1 MGLDS
6 TRAASSQI
14 PKNSWSILGNSCS
27 KIKFYGGEEH
37 EEFFLSYSFSPPPPP
52 PLLSILRNLFYG
64 LLGLWGLYSYVYG
77 GKE

>member
-27 KIKFYGGEEH
+27 KIKFYGGEEY
-37 EEFFLSYSFSPPPPP
+37 EEFFLSYSFSQPPHPH
-52 PLLSILRNLFYG
+52 LSILRNLFYG
-64 LLGLWGLYSYVYG
+64 LLGLLGLYSHVYG